1 MGIFDG
7 MLGHASE
14 IDATKLED
22 DFGNIL
28 GEGERIEHAYKV
40 LRDLVVFTNK
50 RLVFVNK
57 QGVTGKK
64 VEYHTIPYK
73 SISHFSVETTGHF
86 DMDAELKIWISG
98 VEEPFQRDFSKN
110 GEVIDIQKALATYV
124 LK

>member
-14 IDATKLED
+14 IDATKLEA

-28 GEGERIEHAYKV
+28 GEGEKIEHAYRV

-110 GEVIDIQKALATYV
+110 RDVIDIQKALATYV